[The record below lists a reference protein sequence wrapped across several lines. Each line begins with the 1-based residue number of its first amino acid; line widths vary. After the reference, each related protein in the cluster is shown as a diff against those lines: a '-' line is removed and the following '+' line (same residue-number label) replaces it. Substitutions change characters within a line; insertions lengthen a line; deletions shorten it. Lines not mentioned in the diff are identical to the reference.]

1 MSKVKNWCFYTSL
14 NFRKTKT
21 NSWWMH
27 PFDFWHNYFAFFFF
41 VCKNVHCNVKMAVL
55 WMLKAV
61 LVHAQYV
68 GQARTVQV
76 QCMLYTGKTKG
87 KMFRAVH
94 VMLELFMS
102 QVLTV
107 QNFSVLLQKYHT
119 KQNLGWFLLSHPS
132 ASLPWNWVTLHKV
145 QFTWRS
151 WLIVSRCFGGWP
163 ITYPF
168 NFFLQVWFSNLFKLK
183 FSYKH

>member
-1 MSKVKNWCFYTSL
+1 
-14 NFRKTKT
+14 
-21 NSWWMH
+21 MH
-27 PFDFWHNYFAFFFF
+27 TCQKWKIDGFAQVWISEKRRRTHDECTPLTFDITIFLFFF

-76 QCMLYTGKTKG
+76 QCMLYTAKIKR

-94 VMLELFMS
+94 VMLELFMN
-102 QVLTV
+102 QLLTV
-107 QNFSVLLQKYHT
+107 QNYSVLVQKYHT

-132 ASLPWNWVTLHKV
+132 ASLYHGTG
-145 QFTWRS
+145 
-151 WLIVSRCFGGWP
+151 WLCIKCSLLDGRD
-163 ITYPF
+163 
-168 NFFLQVWFSNLFKLK
+168 
-183 FSYKH
+183 